1 MRTVITFGTF
11 DLFHVGH
18 LRILERAAALGD
30 RLVVGVCTDEQ
41 SRIRKG
47 VSPAV
52 NFENRAEIVSALK
65 VVDLVFAEE
74 HRVDKEHYIRT
85 YGASVFAIGDDWT
98 GQFDHLRT
106 LCDVVYFERTP
117 AVSTTLLRVEICQS
131 SGPLLSALDGTTPL
145 HSGEALSSPPSSELS
160 A

>member
-18 LRILERAAALGD
+18 LRILERAASLGD
-30 RLVVGVCTDEQ
+30 RLLVGVCTDEQ

-52 NFENRAEIVSALK
+52 NFQNRAEIVGALK
-65 VVDLVFAEE
+65 MVDSVFAEE
-74 HRVDKEHYIRT
+74 HKVDKEHYIRT
-85 YGASVFAIGDDWT
+85 YGASVFAIGDDWV
-98 GQFDHLRT
+98 GQFDHLT
-106 LCDVVYFERTP
+106 LLCEVVYFPRTP
-117 AVSTTLLRVEICQS
+117 AVSTTLLRVEICQT
-131 SGPLLSALDGTTPL
+131 SGALLSKVNGTAHLPA
-145 HSGEALSSPPSSELS
+145 GEALSTLPTSGLS

>member
-18 LRILERAAALGD
+18 LRILERAASLGD

-47 VSPAV
+47 VNPAV
-52 NFENRAEIVSALK
+52 NFENRAEIVAALK
-65 VVDLVFAEE
+65 MVDLVFAEE
-74 HRVDKEHYIRT
+74 HKVEKEHYIRT
-85 YGASVFAIGDDWT
+85 YDASVFAIGDDWV
-98 GQFDHLRT
+98 GQFDHLNS
-106 LCDVVYFERTP
+106 LCEVVYFPRTP
-117 AVSTTLLRVEICQS
+117 AVSTTLLRVEICQT
-131 SGPLLSALDGTTPL
+131 SGPLLAKLDGSAQL
-145 HSGEALSSPPSSELS
+145 GSGDVLSGLPSTGLS